1 MPNQV
6 TISIRRAEPSDYAAY
21 QQIFGGPKAV
31 WGTMQLPF
39 PCVERWRKA
48 LAEPTEGAF
57 DLVACVDGEVV
68 RQQ

>member
-21 QQIFGGPKAV
+21 QQILAGPKAV
-31 WGTMQLPF
+31 WGTLQLSF
-39 PCVERWRKA
+39 PSVERWRKA
-48 LAEPTEGAF
+48 LAEPTEGSF

-68 RQQ
+68 GQR